1 MEATF
6 AQKLSETESKLKIET
21 KALQKKVTLAEKS
34 IKEKLKTIQKQNIIE
49 EKEILTSST
58 A

>member
-34 IKEKLKTIQKQNIIE
+34 IKEKLKTIQK
-49 EKEILTSST
+49 
-58 A
+58 